1 MRLDFL
7 VTKGSSAPCNSTI
20 CPRNGPKR
28 RQKAPKTAQCA
39 PAPRNQERAVSWAT
53 WLKNEFRGHLVHP
66 QPPTFYGFQ
75 ASELPNETR
84 RPRYWWSLGAAG
96 GPASPRT
103 VGANGGSTRVPKA
116 KKITFSKVVPR
127 PLGMLKQV
135 FLGRF
140 EPVVARF
147 GPWKIPKCLENGPFG
162 DQHWVKNGSKT
173 HFSKSDP
180 GPFAVL
186 RQVVLAHF
194 VPVVTCFGPWK
205 IPKCLEN
212 GPFWDQKWVKNGS
225 KTRFSKS
232 DPGPFEMLKQVF
244 LARFEPV
251 LTQFSPFH
259 HMYAPL
265 CALRTYLRAVWW
277 SHLEL
282 GEGCRLEDIYI
293 YIYIY
298 YYTPLPLNL
307 ANKQQ
312 ATTTTTTT
320 RHHSVLATAPSQ
332 RFGLDST
339 LAILEPRWW
348 PCQIQ
353 VLSQKLTSGG
363 PGRGRQ
369 VGRCRPKSAQVWAK
383 NSHFRPKQP

>member
-1 MRLDFL
+1 MAPRGGGANSGGALPKLRILCPKIAVFGPKQPRNPVETAKRRRTIATLHVRLDFT
-7 VTKGSSAPCNSTI
+7 VTKSSLLPPNSTI

-75 ASELPNETR
+75 ASASPNETR
-84 RPRYWWSLGAAG
+84 RPPYQWSLGAAG

-103 VGANGGSTRVPKA
+103 VGANGGSTRVPGA
-116 KKITFSKVVPR
+116 KKMIFSKVVPR

-147 GPWKIPKCLENGPFG
+147 GPWKIPKCLENGPFW
-162 DQHWVKNGSKT
+162 DQQCVKNGSKT
-173 HFSKSDP
+173 RFSKNDP
-180 GPFAVL
+180 GPFMML
-186 RQVVLAHF
+186 KQVVLAHF
-194 VPVVTCFGPWK
+194 EPVATGFGSWK

-232 DPGPFEMLKQVF
+232 DPRPFGMLKQVF
-244 LARFEPV
+244 LAHFEPV
-251 LTQFSPFH
+251 LTEFSPFH

-307 ANKQQ
+307 ANNNNNNNNNNKLF
-312 ATTTTTTT
+312 
-320 RHHSVLATAPSQ
+320 SVPFCPL
-332 RFGLDST
+332 
-339 LAILEPRWW
+339 PRPNASDLW
-348 PCQIQ
+348 PM
-353 VLSQKLTSGG
+353 
-363 PGRGRQ
+363 
-369 VGRCRPKSAQVWAK
+369 
-383 NSHFRPKQP
+383 